1 MQLKAKKAQLT
12 IFLVVA
18 ILIIALFA
26 SIFFLVKKPKTFST
40 KTKDPRKY
48 LEECILNAIKEI
60 EPFIEMNINE
70 NTYFSTSCGQ
80 RIFLF
85 TKAGVSGYCDCDD
98 RCIKNEIA
106 LLSQENKSFLNRS
119 ISSCIKNVTSL
130 FESKGYATSS
140 CSEQELEWNYSL
152 INDRFIVKVDCPITI
167 EKKEKMRISSIKV
180 VKKINASA
188 IWPSELKTYRES
200 IENITKIECEDMNLP
215 FSEDITP
222 VGEESKSDRP
232 LECDLTV
239 KIYNITTLNFLFG
252 IEKCHQPG

>member
-70 NTYFSTSCGQ
+70 MLYSSTRCGQ
-80 RIFLF
+80 QIFLF
-85 TKAGVSGYCDCDD
+85 TKAGVTDVCHCSTPCS
-98 RCIKNEIA
+98 IKREIA
-106 LLSQENKSFLNRS
+106 LLSQENESFLNRS
-119 ISSCIKNVTSL
+119 IFSCIKNVTSL

-140 CSEQELEWNYSL
+140 CSEQELRWNYSL

-188 IWPSELKTYRES
+188 IWPSQLEAYRES

-222 VGEESKSDRP
+222 VGEESRN
-232 LECDLTV
+232 LNGCTVTV

-252 IEKCHQPG
+252 IEKCRRQQP